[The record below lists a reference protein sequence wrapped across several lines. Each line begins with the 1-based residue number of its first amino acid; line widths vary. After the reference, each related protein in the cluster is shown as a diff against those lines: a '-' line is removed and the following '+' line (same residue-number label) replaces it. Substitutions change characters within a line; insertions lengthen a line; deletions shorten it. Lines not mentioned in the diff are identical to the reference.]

1 MKGLSL
7 WLFVLLGCLNML
19 LTTGHIDTP
28 DGVVMFNVT
37 RALARG
43 SLSFPS
49 LERYIALA
57 GPSAP
62 AGADGEARQYGKYG
76 LGLSLAAL
84 PSYVVSRALLPLTP
98 ASEREVFLTPP
109 VREGLTN
116 RGATGAVEWNDGRS
130 FRGLTYDTTP
140 ARFEQ
145 AWSACWVGCTN
156 AWIVA
161 GIAAL
166 ALLLLVE
173 LGFGVRAA
181 GATALVIGVASPLFH
196 YATAFFAEPLTALL
210 ALGALLQVVR
220 FSRDGERRR
229 LALVGLLVG
238 AIGLT
243 KVALLLLAMPVLA
256 ALLVSGGRRSTPEAL
271 RRLALVALGA
281 VVPLGVAAAYN
292 LVRFG
297 TPFETGYG
305 EEANAWRTPML
316 EGLSGLL
323 LSPGRGAVLYCPALL
338 GGWLLLRRFQ
348 RRSLAVALVAG
359 LSLPLLALLY
369 AKWWLWEGVW
379 CWGPRFLLPGV
390 ALALLP
396 LAEHFE
402 GGGRPLARRTIDA
415 LLLASLVISLSSLLV
430 NYADFYTWLKRYAES
445 HPEVVAAHHR
455 ADYYGLLRWDWD
467 VSPLLRYW
475 SFPRRNY
482 LLVAHA
488 ITHPGATLAIF
499 VLAGAGFGI
508 ALARFSRLVRAES
521 SAPRGVNVFGR

>member
-1 MKGLSL
+1 MGA

-43 SLSFPS
+43 SFCFPS

-57 GPSAP
+57 GPAAP
-62 AGADGEARQYGKYG
+62 PAADGTARQYGKYG

-84 PSYVVSRALLPLTP
+84 PSYGLSRALLPLTRE
-98 ASEREVFLTPP
+98 SEREVFLTPP
-109 VREGLTN
+109 VRDGLTN
-116 RGATGAVEWNDGRS
+116 RGVTGAVGWNDARS

-145 AWSACWVGCTN
+145 AWSACWVGWTN
-156 AWIVA
+156 GWIVA

-173 LGFGVRAA
+173 LGYSLRAA
-181 GATALVIGVASPLFH
+181 AATALVISLASPLFH
-196 YATAFFAEPLTALL
+196 YATAFFAEPLAALL
-210 ALGALLQVVR
+210 ALAALLHIAR
-220 FSRDGERRR
+220 FARDHAPRR
-229 LALVGLLVG
+229 LVIVGLLLG

-243 KVALLLLAMPVLA
+243 KVALLVLAVPVLA
-256 ALLVSGGRRSTPEAL
+256 ALVLSRNQNSRPEVTPQTPRPGAMKQF
-271 RRLALVALGA
+271 ALVALGA
-281 VVPLGVAAAYN
+281 ALPLGVAAAYN

-316 EGLSGLL
+316 EGLNGLL
-323 LSPGRGAVLYCPALL
+323 FSPGRGALLYCPALV
-338 GGWLLLRRFQ
+338 GGFFCWTRFR
-348 RRSLAVALVAG
+348 RRSLAVALAAG

-369 AKWWLWEGVW
+369 SKWWLWEGGW

-396 LAEHFE
+396 LAEHFD
-402 GGGRPLARRTIDA
+402 GGGRPLARRAIDV
-415 LLLASLVISLSSLLV
+415 LIVASLVISLSSLLV

-445 HPEVVAAHHR
+445 HPEVVTAHHR
-455 ADYYGLLRWDWD
+455 ADYYALLRWDWD
-467 VSPLLRYW
+467 FSPLVRYW

-482 LLVAHA
+482 LLVTNA
-488 ITHPGATLAIF
+488 ITHPGATLALF
-499 VLAGAGFGI
+499 ALAGAGLIVAAIRF
-508 ALARFSRLVRAES
+508 LRLLRARSE
-521 SAPRGVNVFGR
+521 